1 MSNAEQGSAKPDIP
15 TVARSSKLGGE
26 QGRGRR
32 VRVDGGHGGP
42 IPDEEL
48 TPTVRSVVSTL
59 MDEVER
65 LKRDLELSHQK
76 LEELENIADEDPLVP
91 ILNRRAFEREMV
103 RATAYAR
110 RYKTPT
116 SLIFFDLDE
125 FKAIN
130 DTYGHAGGD
139 AVLRHVGYLLST
151 NVRQSDVVARIGG
164 DEFAVILTHADS
176 EAAGNKMGRL
186 LEMITAEPVKF
197 GDTDIL
203 IGASGGVAQFGENDD
218 MAALLDRADRA
229 MYEHK
234 ERHAGG

>member
-1 MSNAEQGSAKPDIP
+1 MSDAK
-15 TVARSSKLGGE
+15 
-26 QGRGRR
+26 QGRIEPDLTPVPRSKSAGVQQDRARR
-32 VRVDGGHGGP
+32 ARRDAAQGAP
-42 IPDEEL
+42 IPDDEL
-48 TPTVRSVVSTL
+48 TPNVRSVVSTL

-65 LKRDLELSHQK
+65 LKRDLELSHKK

-116 SLIFFDLDE
+116 SLIYIDLDD

-139 AVLRHVGYLLST
+139 AVLRHVAQVLST
-151 NVRQSDVVARIGG
+151 NVRQSDMVARIGG
-164 DEFAVILTHADS
+164 DEFAVILPHADG
-176 EAAGNKMGRL
+176 EAAANKMGRL
-186 LEMITAEPVKF
+186 LEAITADPVKF
-197 GDTDIL
+197 DGASIL
-203 IGASGGVAQFGENDD
+203 IGVSAGIAEFGEEDD

-229 MYEHK
+229 MYRHK
-234 ERHAGG
+234 ERHSAP